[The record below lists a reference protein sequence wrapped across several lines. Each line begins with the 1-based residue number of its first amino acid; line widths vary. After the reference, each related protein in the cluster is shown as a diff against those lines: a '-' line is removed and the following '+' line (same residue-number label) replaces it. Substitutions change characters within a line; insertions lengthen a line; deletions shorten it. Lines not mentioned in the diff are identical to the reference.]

1 MTPRISI
8 SSAGN
13 TLAPAL
19 GVIRALGYCVSRETD
34 GLRRYKAENSL
45 CELYAE
51 DPLLLLGLVKLFEIR
66 GEAWHPSDAE
76 IDNLLLMD
84 RDHG

>member
-1 MTPRISI
+1 MTRRICI

-19 GVIRALGYCVSRETD
+19 GVIRALGYSVSREAD
-34 GLRRYKAENSL
+34 GLRRYKAENVL

-51 DPLLLLGLVKLFEIR
+51 DPLSLLGLVKLVEIR

-76 IDNLLLMD
+76 VEELLLMD
-84 RDHG
+84 RDHE